1 MKKILITGMALIFI
15 ISGFGAVALSENE
28 HETLEKTETISF
40 SVPQIQDMNEYIGV
54 TLEEA
59 TSYRMDPG
67 NFVLPAV
74 TRVYHFPF
82 GTTIENVD
90 VIFSEVTEQKISKK
104 VQMASQPIPDIS
116 GIGCEAI

>member
-1 MKKILITGMALIFI
+1 MKKILITGIALIFI
-15 ISGFGAVALSENE
+15 ISGLGAAALSENE

-67 NFVLPAV
+67 NFVLPTV

-90 VIFSEVTEQKISKK
+90 VTFSEVTEQKISKK
-104 VQMASQPIPDIS
+104 FR
-116 GIGCEAI
+116 